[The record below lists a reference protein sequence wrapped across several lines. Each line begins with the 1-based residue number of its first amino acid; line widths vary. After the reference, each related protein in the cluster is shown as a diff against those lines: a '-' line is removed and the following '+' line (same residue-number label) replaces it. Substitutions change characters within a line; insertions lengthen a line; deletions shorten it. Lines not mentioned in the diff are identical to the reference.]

1 MMKRAIVL
9 TIVALF
15 AVGAVAMGTTYST
28 TLYVG
33 QNLVA
38 PPGVPFNPDPAVVFQ
53 DNAGP
58 PNPIPIMFA
67 LTRWDA
73 AGQSYVPYNPFS
85 PGDYG
90 GVLLGE
96 GAWLP
101 VDPQVVWQYD
111 GAPDGLPDTGGTM
124 TDMWVSLPKAGL
136 TLFGHPFNHVVTFA
150 NCFMTDGTQTLTMDQ
165 ARTAGWTDA
174 LIFAWDGPGQSY
186 INVGIDPWW
195 YPDLEP
201 YRGYWMT
208 TFQDNLALIIP
219 A

>member
-1 MMKRAIVL
+1 MKRAIVL
-9 TIVALF
+9 AIVALF
-15 AVGAVAMGTTYST
+15 AVGAGAMAVTYST

-38 PPGVPFNPDPAVVFQ
+38 PPGVPFNPDPPAVFL
-53 DNAGP
+53 DNGG
-58 PNPIPIMFA
+58 NPIPIMFA

-73 AGQSYVPYNPFS
+73 ALQSYEPYNPF
-85 PGDYG
+85 GGNYG
-90 GVLLGE
+90 GVLLGD

-101 VDPQVVWQYD
+101 VDTQVVWQYD

-124 TDMWVSLPKAGL
+124 TDMWISLPKAGL
-136 TLFGHPFNHVVTFA
+136 TLIGHPFNHNVVFA
-150 NCFMTDGTQTLTMDQ
+150 NCLMTDGTQTITMDA

-174 LIFAWDGPGQSY
+174 LIFGWDGVGQSY
-186 INVGIDPWW
+186 MNIGIDPWW
-195 YPDLEP
+195 LPDLEA

-219 A
+219 AGP